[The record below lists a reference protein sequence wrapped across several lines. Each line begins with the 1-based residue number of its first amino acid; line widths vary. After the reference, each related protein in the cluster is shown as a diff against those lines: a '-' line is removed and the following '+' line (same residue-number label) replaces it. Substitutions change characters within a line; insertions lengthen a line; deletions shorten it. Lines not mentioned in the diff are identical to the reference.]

1 MQPKSSNQKPIWFDQ
16 KHVFQLQAHC
26 FSPECLGVCVCVWVC
41 SCVMCLFT
49 VSRKTALLRSA
60 KSSYCNGDRLFS
72 ALVCVCLCV
81 ALPCDILS
89 RCCPPRMPHVTT
101 TFPWTC
107 HAWTHTFRQSLTRS
121 SKSRL
126 SVFSTDCVPHKD
138 ARSLKWGEGFAA
150 YWLIAPRSNGE
161 VKRGREAKRKWRWGG
176 FVPISSSV
184 SLPGH

>member
-1 MQPKSSNQKPIWFDQ
+1 MRGVFILKTEFWRSVLDAAQVLKPETDLIWSET
-16 KHVFQLQAHC
+16 C
-26 FSPECLGVCVCVWVC
+26 FPAASPLLFPRVLCVCVWVC

-60 KSSYCNGDRLFS
+60 KSSYCNGGRLFS

-81 ALPCDILS
+81 ALPCNILS
-89 RCCPPRMPHVTT
+89 HCCPPRMPRVTT

-126 SVFSTDCVPHKD
+126 PNGVFNGLYSSQRRTQFEMRWGICCILIDCSKV
-138 ARSLKWGEGFAA
+138 
-150 YWLIAPRSNGE
+150 
-161 VKRGREAKRKWRWGG
+161 KWRGEER
-176 FVPISSSV
+176 
-184 SLPGH
+184 